1 MQVDPNYVLSL
12 AGSLNN
18 ATATEAQLTGELSS
32 GLRLTTLATDPVA
45 AADSTLLSAS
55 ISQTDSYV
63 QASGTAQ
70 SRLEVTDSALG
81 AVVSQLTSAIT
92 SAISGANATSNLT
105 DKIAVSNQLSSIR
118 SEVLG
123 LANTTYLG
131 TYVFGGSDGSTA
143 PFAQN
148 TVPTPQTTTYTGDS
162 ALQYT
167 TTETGQKIQTNLPGS
182 AVFTSAGSSVFGALN
197 QAVADF
203 AAGAP
208 GATLQAD
215 TSALSASLQTVIDQR
230 SQIDTSL
237 NQLKT
242 TSTYAQTSSAQLSA
256 SQSTLVAANTATVAT
271 QLSQVETQTQALYN
285 TIAALEKGSLFD
297 YLK

>member
-12 AGSLNN
+12 AGSLN
-18 ATATEAQLTGELSS
+18 TVTGTEAQLSNELSS
-32 GLRLTTLATDPVA
+32 GLRVSSLSTDPVA
-45 AADSTLLSAS
+45 VADSTLLSAS

-70 SRLEVTDSALG
+70 SRMQVTDSALG

-92 SAISGANATSNLT
+92 VAVSGSNATSNVT
-105 DKIAVSNQLSSIR
+105 DKSAVANQLSSIR

-131 TYVFGGSDGSTA
+131 TYVFGGSVGSTA
-143 PFAQN
+143 PFTQN
-148 TVPTPQTTTYTGDS
+148 TGTTPQTTTYTGDT

-182 AVFTSAGSSVFGALN
+182 AVFTAAGTSVFGALN

-203 AAGAP
+203 ASGASS
-208 GATLQAD
+208 ATLQAD
-215 TSALSASLQTVIDQR
+215 TSALTGALQTVIDQR

-237 NQLKT
+237 AQLKS
-242 TSTYAQTSSAQLSA
+242 TSTYAQTSSTQLTA
-256 SQSTLVAANTATVAT
+256 AQSTLVSANTATVAT
-271 QLSQVETQTQALYN
+271 QLSQAETQAQALYN

-297 YLK
+297 YIK

>member
-12 AGSLNN
+12 TGALN
-18 ATATEAQLTGELSS
+18 TVTGTEAQLSNELSS
-32 GLRLTTLATDPVA
+32 GLRVSSLATDPVA
-45 AADSTLLSAS
+45 IADSTLLSAS
-55 ISQTDSYV
+55 VSQADSYV

-70 SRLEVTDSALG
+70 SRLQVTDSALG

-92 SAISGANATSNLT
+92 VAVSGSNATSNAT
-105 DKIAVSNQLSSIR
+105 DKSAIANQISSIR
-118 SEVLG
+118 GEVLG

-131 TYVFGGSDGSTA
+131 TYVFGGSDGSSA
-143 PFAQN
+143 PFTQN
-148 TVPTPQTTTYTGDS
+148 TGATPQTTTYNGDS

-182 AVFTSAGSSVFGALN
+182 AVFTAAGTSVFGALN

-203 AAGAP
+203 AAGASS
-208 GATLQAD
+208 ATLQAD
-215 TSALSASLQTVIDQR
+215 TTALTGALKTVIDQR

-237 NQLKT
+237 AQLKS
-242 TSTYAQTSSAQLSA
+242 TSTYAQTSSTQFTAA
-256 SQSTLVAANTATVAT
+256 QSTLVSANTAAVAT
-271 QLSQVETQTQALYN
+271 QLSQAETQAQALYN

>member
-12 AGSLNN
+12 TGSLN
-18 ATATEAQLTGELSS
+18 TVTGTEAQLSNELSS
-32 GLRLTTLATDPVA
+32 GLRISSLSTDPVA
-45 AADSTLLSAS
+45 VADSTLLSAS

-70 SRLEVTDSALG
+70 SRMQVTDSALG

-92 SAISGANATSNLT
+92 VAVSGSNATSNAT
-105 DKIAVSNQLSSIR
+105 DKAAMANQLSSIR

-131 TYVFGGSDGSTA
+131 TYVFGGSVGSTA
-143 PFAQN
+143 PFTQN
-148 TVPTPQTTTYTGDS
+148 TGTTPQTTTYTGDT
-162 ALQYT
+162 ALQYM

-182 AVFTSAGSSVFGALN
+182 AVFTATGTSVFGALN

-208 GATLQAD
+208 SATLQAD
-215 TSALSASLQTVIDQR
+215 TSALTGALQTVIDQR

-237 NQLKT
+237 AQLKS
-242 TSTYAQTSSAQLSA
+242 TSTYAQTSSTQLTA
-256 SQSTLVAANTATVAT
+256 AQSTLVSVNTATVAT
-271 QLSQVETQTQALYN
+271 QLSQAETQAQALYN